1 MAISH
6 TPTIEAEAVRT
17 AASRASELQH
27 AQPIEELFTRF
38 EHYTALAQLALEDLQ
53 MQLASMQLGA
63 MQPAQVAV
71 GVDSDPPPNVL
82 SFRRD

>member
-6 TPTIEAEAVRT
+6 TQVDGSTKADGS
-17 AASRASELQH
+17 ASSSDHWSEGLRQ

-53 MQLASMQLGA
+53 DQLASVHA
-63 MQPAQVAV
+63 APVTASV
-71 GVDSDPPPNVL
+71 GEDLPLNVVPFRPN
-82 SFRRD
+82 